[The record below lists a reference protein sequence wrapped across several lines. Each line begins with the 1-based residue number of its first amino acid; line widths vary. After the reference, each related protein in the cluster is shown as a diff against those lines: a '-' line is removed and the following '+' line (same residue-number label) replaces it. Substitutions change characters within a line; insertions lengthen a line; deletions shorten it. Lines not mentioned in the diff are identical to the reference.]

1 MAGAPKGNVL
11 FITLDQWRGDC
22 LSAVG
27 HPVLRTPILDQLAAD
42 GVLFVNHFTQAS
54 PCGPARASLY
64 TGMYLQNHRSGRNGV
79 PLDARH
85 TNVALEARKAGYV
98 PVLFGYT
105 DTAPDPRG
113 RDPQDPALDHYEGVL
128 PGMIEK
134 LRLHNDLGPW
144 LRALKRKG
152 HAVPGAGDRHLD
164 VFTPVPDYPGA
175 EARGSSF
182 APPAYPAEDS
192 HAAFMTGEAIRYLE
206 ARGGQPWFVHL
217 SYWQPHPPFIAPEP
231 YNSRY
236 DPADVPA
243 PRRAGSLADEAAQ
256 HPFTAW
262 RLERLRN
269 SNWTLAVETCPTD
282 MTDGDLAQ
290 LRATYYGMINEVED
304 NLGRLFGWLKE
315 SGQYDDT
322 LIVLT
327 TDHGE
332 QMGDHWMLGKENYYD
347 ESFHIPLILRDPRA
361 AAGHGRRVE
370 AFTEAIDIM
379 PTILD
384 WIGVDIPRQCD
395 GHSLGPWLGGET
407 PAGWRDAAHWEYDF
421 RDLVNQTAETAMG
434 LVSDECHLAVI
445 RDEKYKYVH
454 FAAQPPLFFDLEC
467 DSDQLVN
474 RAGDPDYATLVLQYA
489 QKMLSWRMQHDERTL
504 THMQIDK
511 GVFEHAGA
519 RRIV

>member
-1 MAGAPKGNVL
+1 MAGAPKDNVL

-27 HPVLRTPILDQLAAD
+27 HPVMRTPVFDRLAAD
-42 GVLFVNHFTQAS
+42 AVLFANHFTQAT

-152 HAVPGAGDRHLD
+152 HAVPDAGDRHLD
-164 VFTPVPDYPGA
+164 VFKPVPNYPGA
-175 EARGSSF
+175 EARGPSF
-182 APPAYPAEDS
+182 APPTYPAEDS
-192 HAAFMTGEAIRYLE
+192 HAAFLTGEAIRYLE
-206 ARGGQPWFVHL
+206 AQGGQPWFVHL
-217 SYWQPHPPFIAPEP
+217 SYWHPHPPFIVPEP

-243 PRRAGSLADEAAQ
+243 PCRAGTLADEAAQ

-269 SNWTLAVETCPTD
+269 RKWTLAAETCPTD

-290 LRATYYGMINEVED
+290 LRATYYGMINEVE
-304 NLGRLFGWLKE
+304 
-315 SGQYDDT
+315 
-322 LIVLT
+322 
-327 TDHGE
+327 
-332 QMGDHWMLGKENYYD
+332 
-347 ESFHIPLILRDPRA
+347 A
-361 AAGHGRRVE
+361 A
-370 AFTEAIDIM
+370 
-379 PTILD
+379 
-384 WIGVDIPRQCD
+384 
-395 GHSLGPWLGGET
+395 
-407 PAGWRDAAHWEYDF
+407 
-421 RDLVNQTAETAMG
+421 
-434 LVSDECHLAVI
+434 
-445 RDEKYKYVH
+445 
-454 FAAQPPLFFDLEC
+454 
-467 DSDQLVN
+467 
-474 RAGDPDYATLVLQYA
+474 
-489 QKMLSWRMQHDERTL
+489 
-504 THMQIDK
+504 
-511 GVFEHAGA
+511 
-519 RRIV
+519 

>member
-1 MAGAPKGNVL
+1 MSGAPKGNVL

-22 LSAVG
+22 LSAAG
-27 HPVLRTPILDQLAAD
+27 HPVLRTPILDRLAAD
-42 GVLFVNHFTQAS
+42 GVLFTKHYTQAS

-85 TNVALEARKAGYV
+85 TNIALEARKVGYE

-128 PGMIEK
+128 PGMTEL
-134 LRLHNDLGPW
+134 LRLHDDLGPW
-144 LRALKRKG
+144 LADLRRKG
-152 HAVPGAGDRHLD
+152 HEVASVGDRHLD
-164 VFTPVPDYPGA
+164 VYKPATDYPGA
-175 EARGSSF
+175 AGRGPSF

-206 ARGGQPWFVHL
+206 ARRGRSWFVHL
-217 SYWQPHPPFIAPEP
+217 SYWHPHPPFIVPEP

-236 DPADVPA
+236 DPADMPK
-243 PRRAGSLADEAAQ
+243 PRRAASLAEEAAR

-269 SNWTLAVETCPTD
+269 RYWTLAAETCPTD
-282 MTDGDLAQ
+282 MTDADLAQ

-304 NLGRLFGWLKE
+304 NLGRLIEWLKE
-315 SGQYDDT
+315 NGQYDNT

-327 TDHGE
+327 SDHGE
-332 QMGDHWMLGKENYYD
+332 QMGDHWMLGKESYHD

-361 AAGHGRRVE
+361 TAGRGRKVG
-370 AFTEAIDIM
+370 AFTETIDVM
-379 PTILD
+379 PTILE
-384 WIGVDIPRQCD
+384 WIGIDIPRQCD
-395 GHSLGPWLGGET
+395 GHSLGPWLNGET
-407 PAGWRDAAHWEYDF
+407 PPGWRDAAHWEYDF
-421 RDLVNQTAETAMG
+421 RDLVNQTAEQAMG

-445 RDEKYKYVH
+445 RDEQYKYVH
-454 FAAQPPLFFDLEC
+454 FAAQPPLFFDLGK
-467 DSDQLVN
+467 DPDQLVN
-474 RAGDPDYATLVLQYA
+474 RAEDPDYASLVLRYA

-504 THMQIDK
+504 THMHIGK
-511 GVFEHAGA
+511 GVFERANA
-519 RRIV
+519 KRTV